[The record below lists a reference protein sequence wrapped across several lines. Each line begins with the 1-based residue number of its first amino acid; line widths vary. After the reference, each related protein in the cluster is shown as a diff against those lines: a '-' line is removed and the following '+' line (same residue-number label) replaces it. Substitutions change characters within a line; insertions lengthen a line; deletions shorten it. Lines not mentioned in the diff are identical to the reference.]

1 MHFSKKLRERPGSRK
16 AWDINSYRGIQR
28 RLTAHESF
36 NGEAR
41 VRMRG
46 EGRSLAS
53 DDSPSWNNRKG
64 SAVLAVPK
72 ETMMK
77 RFRFVG
83 IFLLPV
89 VLAAFIVSAQ
99 AQDIQRKLDIYGYF
113 STRWEKTFDEP
124 TLQDNQIVE
133 EESAGTW
140 SYPSLNLMMQGQVS
154 NNFRVFL
161 NLNGGGADTLKVQN
175 YWGEYSASRAV
186 NIRAGKIYR
195 KFGLYNEI
203 LDAVP
208 TYYGIEP
215 PELFDKD
222 HLIISRTTTLML
234 HGAVDA
240 GTGIL
245 NYSISNDSGEGESQ
259 MGAFPTGWDLNYRTG
274 TGSFTFG
281 TSGYASFGPAVS
293 DVGVGDGAPQSGV
306 LPWMAEDD
314 FKVLG
319 VYTEFNK
326 YNLTLQFAY
335 WNADHTALRDP
346 DSTVSMILGG
356 NPNAQQLAR
365 FLIDPLAPVTAS
377 NINTNGNYD
386 VNTAYVRG
394 GYSIESK
401 IGEWGPYFQ
410 WDYYSNPE
418 TIGKKKYGGD
428 NEAGVSDNG
437 KFVKWTG
444 G

>member
-1 MHFSKKLRERPGSRK
+1 
-16 AWDINSYRGIQR
+16 
-28 RLTAHESF
+28 
-36 NGEAR
+36 
-41 VRMRG
+41 
-46 EGRSLAS
+46 
-53 DDSPSWNNRKG
+53 
-64 SAVLAVPK
+64 
-72 ETMMK
+72 MK

-259 MGAFPTGWDLNYRTG
+259 ICS
-274 TGSFTFG
+274 SF
-281 TSGYASFGPAVS
+281 A
-293 DVGVGDGAPQSGV
+293 
-306 LPWMAEDD
+306 
-314 FKVLG
+314 
-319 VYTEFNK
+319 
-326 YNLTLQFAY
+326 
-335 WNADHTALRDP
+335 
-346 DSTVSMILGG
+346 
-356 NPNAQQLAR
+356 
-365 FLIDPLAPVTAS
+365 
-377 NINTNGNYD
+377 
-386 VNTAYVRG
+386 
-394 GYSIESK
+394 
-401 IGEWGPYFQ
+401 
-410 WDYYSNPE
+410 
-418 TIGKKKYGGD
+418 
-428 NEAGVSDNG
+428 
-437 KFVKWTG
+437 
-444 G
+444 